1 MDLLNEVK
9 EQAIDYLKDNQNI
22 ETYGCDLHN
31 EIFNTSYFCNSEKD
45 AKNYLE
51 SYGVFEAIKEVREYE
66 KFNFGEVT
74 TDLGDPFKLLNM
86 LVYILG
92 EEFLNNSNTLT
103 NTYWNEYIPEN
114 EYKTIIEELEES

>member
-1 MDLLNEVK
+1 MKLLKEVK
-9 EQAIDYLKDNQNI
+9 EQAIDYLTDNQDLNI
-22 ETYGCDLHN
+22 YGADLHH
-31 EIFNTSYFCNSEKD
+31 EIFNTGYFCNSQKD

-51 SYGVFEAIKEVREYE
+51 SYGVFEAIKEIREYE

-74 TDLGDPFKLLNM
+74 TDLADPFKLLNM

-114 EYKTIIEELEES
+114 EYKTIIEELQES

>member
-1 MDLLNEVK
+1 MNLLNEVK

-51 SYGVFEAIKEVREYE
+51 SYDIFEAIKEVRKKLNKYKSLIGFCGGPWTEACYMINGKGDL
-66 KFNFGEVT
+66 KF
-74 TDLGDPFKLLNM
+74 
-86 LVYILG
+86 
-92 EEFLNNSNTLT
+92 
-103 NTYWNEYIPEN
+103 
-114 EYKTIIEELEES
+114 

>member
-1 MDLLNEVK
+1 MD
-9 EQAIDYLKDNQNI
+9 
-22 ETYGCDLHN
+22 
-31 EIFNTSYFCNSEKD
+31 
-45 AKNYLE
+45 
-51 SYGVFEAIKEVREYE
+51 E

-103 NTYWNEYIPEN
+103 NTYWNKYIPEN